1 MSAFKHVTLG
11 FANVSFNFF
20 FTSQHTFGFDFA
32 YDKTLYDRLKA
43 LDVYKVGC
51 AMRFDRGT
59 PRKAIRPPQDGL
71 QALGR
76 LRTAEKPLG
85 RLKTA

>member
-1 MSAFKHVTLG
+1 MSVFTHVTLG
-11 FANVSFNFF
+11 FADVYLIFFLFF
-20 FTSQHTFGFDFA
+20 FLTSQHTFGFDFA

-59 PRKAIRPPQDGL
+59 PPKGL
-71 QALGR
+71 
-76 LRTAEKPLG
+76 
-85 RLKTA
+85 

>member
-1 MSAFKHVTLG
+1 MSVFKHVTLG
-11 FANVSFNFF
+11 FANVYFIFLNFF

-59 PRKAIRPPQDGL
+59 PPKGL
-71 QALGR
+71 QAALRRSTGFRAR
-76 LRTAEKPLG
+76 LRTA
-85 RLKTA
+85 